1 MSFNQKMILLLTVF
15 FVGITSAVT
24 FVVFEPPYSGNFF
37 ISFGALILS
46 EILFGAFWMQQIAKA
61 DSVLPMSLA
70 VWGVNAGYFVF
81 ALIATLLTGFDEKFY
96 VLIHTVG
103 FALFVMAHLFFRI
116 VEHHIEEQSTY
127 DEPEQ
132 KIERAK
138 VTWR

>member
-24 FVVFEPPYSGNFF
+24 FVVFEPPYSGNFI

-81 ALIATLLTGFDEKFY
+81 ALIATLLTGFDEKY
-96 VLIHTVG
+96 YALIHMVG

-116 VEHHIEEQSTY
+116 AEHHIEEQSKY

>member
-1 MSFNQKMILLLTVF
+1 MSFNQKIILLLTVF

-81 ALIATLLTGFDEKFY
+81 ALIATLLTGLDEKFY

-116 VEHHIEEQSTY
+116 VEHHIEEQSKY

>member
-15 FVGITSAVT
+15 LFGITAAVT

-37 ISFGALILS
+37 IAFGALALS
-46 EILFGAFWMQQIAKA
+46 EILFGAFWIQQIAKA
-61 DSVLPMSLA
+61 NSVLPMSLA

-81 ALIATLLTGFDEKFY
+81 ALIATLLTGLDEKFY
-96 VLIHTVG
+96 FLFHAVG
-103 FALFVMAHLFFRI
+103 FALFVMAHIFFRMM
-116 VEHHIEEQSTY
+116 EHHIEEQSKN

>member
-15 FVGITSAVT
+15 LVGITSAVT

-81 ALIATLLTGFDEKFY
+81 ALIATLLTGLDEKFY

-116 VEHHIEEQSTY
+116 AEHHIEEQSKY

>member
-1 MSFNQKMILLLTVF
+1 
-15 FVGITSAVT
+15 
-24 FVVFEPPYSGNFF
+24 
-37 ISFGALILS
+37 
-46 EILFGAFWMQQIAKA
+46 
-61 DSVLPMSLA
+61 MSLA

-81 ALIATLLTGFDEKFY
+81 ALIATLLTGLDEKFY

-116 VEHHIEEQSTY
+116 VEHHIEEQSKY

>member
-81 ALIATLLTGFDEKFY
+81 ALIATLLTGLDEKFY

-116 VEHHIEEQSTY
+116 VEHHIEEQSKY

>member
-15 FVGITSAVT
+15 LVGITSAVT
-24 FVVFEPPYSGNFF
+24 FVVFEPPYPGNFF

-70 VWGVNAGYFVF
+70 VWGVNVGYFVF
-81 ALIATLLTGFDEKFY
+81 TLIATLLTGLDEKFY

-116 VEHHIEEQSTY
+116 VEHHIEEQSKY

>member
-81 ALIATLLTGFDEKFY
+81 ALIATLLTGLNEKFY

-116 VEHHIEEQSTY
+116 AEHHIEEQSKY

>member
-81 ALIATLLTGFDEKFY
+81 ALIATLLTGLDEKFY

-103 FALFVMAHLFFRI
+103 FALFVMAHLLFRI
-116 VEHHIEEQSTY
+116 AEHHIEEQSKY

>member
-1 MSFNQKMILLLTVF
+1 MSFNQKIILLLTVF

-70 VWGVNAGYFVF
+70 VWGVDAGYFVF
-81 ALIATLLTGFDEKFY
+81 ALIATLLTGLDEKFY

-116 VEHHIEEQSTY
+116 VEHHIEEQSKY

>member
-81 ALIATLLTGFDEKFY
+81 ALIATLLTGLDEKFY

-116 VEHHIEEQSTY
+116 AEHHIEEQSKY

>member
-103 FALFVMAHLFFRI
+103 FALFVMAHLLFRI
-116 VEHHIEEQSTY
+116 AEHHIEEQSKY

>member
-81 ALIATLLTGFDEKFY
+81 ALIATLLTGLDEKFY

-103 FALFVMAHLFFRI
+103 FALFIMAHLFFRI
-116 VEHHIEEQSTY
+116 AEHHIEEQSKY

>member
-70 VWGVNAGYFVF
+70 DWGVNAGYSVF

-116 VEHHIEEQSTY
+116 AEHHIEEQSKY

>member
-15 FVGITSAVT
+15 LVGITSAVT

-81 ALIATLLTGFDEKFY
+81 ALMATLLTGFDEKFY

-116 VEHHIEEQSTY
+116 AEHHIEEQSKY

>member
-46 EILFGAFWMQQIAKA
+46 EVLFGAFWMQQIAKA

-81 ALIATLLTGFDEKFY
+81 ALIATLLTGLNEKFY

-116 VEHHIEEQSTY
+116 AEHHIEEQSKY

>member
-24 FVVFEPPYSGNFF
+24 FVVFEPPYSGNFI

-81 ALIATLLTGFDEKFY
+81 ALIATLLTGLDEKFY
-96 VLIHTVG
+96 VLIHMVG

-116 VEHHIEEQSTY
+116 AEHHIEEQSKY

-132 KIERAK
+132 RIERAK

>member
-1 MSFNQKMILLLTVF
+1 
-15 FVGITSAVT
+15 
-24 FVVFEPPYSGNFF
+24 
-37 ISFGALILS
+37 
-46 EILFGAFWMQQIAKA
+46 MQQIAKA

-81 ALIATLLTGFDEKFY
+81 ALIATLLTGLDEKFY

-103 FALFVMAHLFFRI
+103 FALFVMAHLFFKI
-116 VEHHIEEQSTY
+116 AEHHIEEQSKY

>member
-46 EILFGAFWMQQIAKA
+46 EVLFGAFWMQQIAKA

-70 VWGVNAGYFVF
+70 VWGVNVGYFVF
-81 ALIATLLTGFDEKFY
+81 ALIATLLTGLNEKFY

-116 VEHHIEEQSTY
+116 AEHHIEEQSKY